1 MLNLSR
7 FKRRVNY
14 YFTSTKDV
22 KFHDK
27 VPKGFLT
34 IDQIPDKVFDNDIM
48 LVNWGISE
56 RFKVHVVTAT
66 QLNFEVPYGEM

>member
-1 MLNLSR
+1 MVNLQR
-7 FKRRVNY
+7 LKRQMGY
-14 YFTSTKDV
+14 YFTKTKDV
-22 KFHDK
+22 KYNDP

-66 QLNFEVPYGEM
+66 QLNFEIPYGEM